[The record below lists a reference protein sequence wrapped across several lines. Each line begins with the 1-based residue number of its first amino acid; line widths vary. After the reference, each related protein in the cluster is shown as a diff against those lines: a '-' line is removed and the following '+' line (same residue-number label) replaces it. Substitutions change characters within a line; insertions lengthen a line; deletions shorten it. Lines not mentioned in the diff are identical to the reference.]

1 MDFEGAPPPMVGS
14 FGGADFGVLS
24 DDSAMT
30 ADLPP
35 EPRQHQVPV
44 DGPSPQALPQLPPY
58 DPTPPRAPAVRA
70 GPRSAA
76 PLPPPPPVLPP
87 GYTYQGPMPMQYGM
101 PGPPP
106 MHAMRGFGDDTP
118 ASSSNLLGLALL
130 AVPVGGYV
138 GSRYAGLLGAV
149 GGALG
154 AGAAVNSVRAARNFW
169 GEQGPDAKGEAMVS
183 ATYAVLG
190 FAVAGYL
197 LYRGHASAHA
207 KKNEASPNRSSTRPA
222 PSRKSWL

>member
-1 MDFEGAPPPMVGS
+1 MDLGDDAPPPMVGS
-14 FGGADFGVLS
+14 FGGFGGEDLGVFGGDAALAP
-24 DDSAMT
+24 DPAPERQQPQSA
-30 ADLPP
+30 P
-35 EPRQHQVPV
+35 Q
-44 DGPSPQALPQLPPY
+44 SPPQLPLY

-70 GPRSAA
+70 GPRMAV
-76 PLPPPPPVLPP
+76 PMPPPPPVFPP
-87 GYTYQGPMPMQYGM
+87 GYVPAGPMPMGYGPGGPM
-101 PGPPP
+101 PMRPPG
-106 MHAMRGFGDDTP
+106 MRGFGDDTA

-169 GEQGPDAKGEAMVS
+169 GDQGPDSKSEAMVS
-183 ATYAVLG
+183 ATYALLG

-197 LYRGHASAHA
+197 LYRGHSSSRA
-207 KKNEASPNRSSTRPA
+207 KKNEASPNARALA
-222 PSRKSWL
+222 PSRKNWL